1 MVPDQ
6 PEREGRLHDQLL
18 ELESIRSA
26 GLLTAAEHKSK
37 REAVIS
43 RWEES
48 LRQREVIETTL
59 AENKAKT
66 QQLLHALRATVKHG
80 SDLLSK
86 KQMAGVR
93 QAYLELTGL
102 SSVVAASR
110 PTGEPSGTKR
120 RAEDALE
127 DATNKTIPITVR
139 ALEKMIRFA
148 TAHAKLKLHTEV
160 TQEDVEIAF
169 DLMQYALYANS
180 KDKYDESDRQR
191 KRQRTGGRSALDI
204 DRETLGSLPDKPLD
218 DLEDSGAPAPAPV
231 TPDEVPP
238 APTEEEEPQE
248 PEEEARR
255 REWEA
260 AKGIAAVA
268 PVRREPLPQKRGRP
282 GRKNGSSLYRGV
294 TFCKHR
300 GKWVAQVRIKDKHY
314 YLGGYKEEEMA
325 AKAFDKAVIK
335 FRGKDAETNFPP
347 EEYAEEM
354 REMPG
359 SVEDFICE
367 LKRKAEEDKPKPTKN
382 GFLLF
387 YDHVRD
393 RVKEDLTADL
403 AEGKKLT
410 TQATLSAIAA
420 LWREQDKE
428 TKDEWQA
435 RAKELRAAVDQTPE
449 RAAVEVGPSTSRDA
463 KAAGA
468 DGPGPSKRPRHEG
481 EGEAITRE
489 LVEVHRHVTHAEYYA
504 RVADLY
510 HSNKNA
516 AGYENVQLKLES

>member
-48 LRQREVIETTL
+48 QARILRQREVIETTL

-248 PEEEARR
+248 PEEKARR

-260 AKGIAAVA
+260 AKGNAAVA
-268 PVRREPLPQKRGRP
+268 PVRREPLPQKRGRT
-282 GRKNGSSLYRGV
+282 GRKSLYRGV
-294 TFCKHR
+294 SFYRPTGC
-300 GKWVAQVRIKDKHY
+300 WLAQVSSKGKRLF
-314 YLGGYKEEEMA
+314 LGNYKLEDEEMA
-325 AKAFDKAVIK
+325 AKAFDKAAIK
-335 FRGKDAETNFPP
+335 IRGKDADTNFPH

-354 REMPG
+354 RSRG
-359 SVEDFICE
+359 ASKISVEEFI
-367 LKRKAEEDKPKPTKN
+367 LQLRSD
-382 GFLLF
+382 
-387 YDHVRD
+387 
-393 RVKEDLTADL
+393 
-403 AEGKKLT
+403 
-410 TQATLSAIAA
+410 
-420 LWREQDKE
+420 
-428 TKDEWQA
+428 A
-435 RAKELRAAVDQTPE
+435 RRQNELR
-449 RAAVEVGPSTSRDA
+449 
-463 KAAGA
+463 
-468 DGPGPSKRPRHEG
+468 
-481 EGEAITRE
+481 
-489 LVEVHRHVTHAEYYA
+489 
-504 RVADLY
+504 
-510 HSNKNA
+510 
-516 AGYENVQLKLES
+516 